1 MTTNSDFFEFI
12 YIDRKN
18 PSDQY
23 WRHCE
28 KLLSISVD
36 PRKNLHG
43 MRMLEK
49 HCSADVA
56 EYVFLY
62 PPLVGLFELCFLKPK
77 K

>member
-1 MTTNSDFFEFI
+1 MTFSSLSTLTEKVQKKFC
-12 YIDRKN
+12 
-18 PSDQY
+18 DQY

-28 KLLSISVD
+28 KLLSISVN

-56 EYVFLY
+56 EHVFLY
-62 PPLVGLFELCFLKPK
+62 PPLVELFELCFLKPK

>member
-1 MTTNSDFFEFI
+1 M
-12 YIDRKN
+12 DRKSPKKN
-18 PSDQY
+18 FCDQY
-23 WRHCE
+23 WRYCE
-28 KLLSISVD
+28 KLLSISVN

-56 EYVFLY
+56 EHVFLY
-62 PPLVGLFELCFLKPK
+62 PPLVELFELCFLKPK